1 MTRCGFSQV
10 DDDATPGEIKMAYRG
25 IAKECHPDYLGE
37 EGHNI
42 CILLNEASSC
52 TNIWDSDRLI
62 CALGMHNSHS
72 NWRIPSTLNLDA
84 QHAVLLVGME

>member
-1 MTRCGFSQV
+1 V

-42 CILLNEASSC
+42 CILLNEVNPETSA
-52 TNIWDSDRLI
+52 TE
-62 CALGMHNSHS
+62 
-72 NWRIPSTLNLDA
+72 STLGTCPLCSPPGGGF
-84 QHAVLLVGME
+84 Q